1 MEKNLIKIDN
11 MDQEIK
17 NIRIISD
24 HGNKMIIMKDKNYI
38 IDKNKIY
45 STKDGIKI
53 TIDGVNNELDKLR
66 CINDKKDELFMEL
79 DDVIFDDNEIKDAT
93 PYIYYNDTKIFFNQ
107 RQQKLIK
114 TEKIVSVIKYAGD
127 GQMLCKCD
135 DGTEIKYKPDEDFV
149 NFKDFANTIKNRN
162 SRNMENNYPMVKFI
176 HDNSDI
182 IFAKVFPNMQDT
194 YIRVDGEI
202 KEGKIIG
209 NNKEKTKIIFKYDD
223 EELEVML
230 EDLGNKEFI
239 KSKAIGSF
247 KKKKENKK
255 PLSNVIN
262 IERNVNEKLS
272 YLDVASSKESN
283 FKNEKIIS
291 NTLEDE
297 IKLNEED
304 KTIEELKLENQKL
317 KEKHIKLVKL
327 LLENNINFDIIL

>member
-1 MEKNLIKIDN
+1 MAK
-11 MDQEIK
+11 Q
-17 NIRIISD
+17 
-24 HGNKMIIMKDKNYI
+24 
-38 IDKNKIY
+38 
-45 STKDGIKI
+45 T
-53 TIDGVNNELDKLR
+53 
-66 CINDKKDELFMEL
+66 
-79 DDVIFDDNEIKDAT
+79 A
-93 PYIYYNDTKIFFNQ
+93 YIYYNDTKIFFNQ

-127 GQMLCKCD
+127 GLMLCKCD

-182 IFAKVFPNMQDT
+182 IFAKVYPNMQDT

-223 EELEVML
+223 EELEVLL

-297 IKLNEED
+297 NKLNEED

>member
-1 MEKNLIKIDN
+1 
-11 MDQEIK
+11 
-17 NIRIISD
+17 
-24 HGNKMIIMKDKNYI
+24 
-38 IDKNKIY
+38 
-45 STKDGIKI
+45 
-53 TIDGVNNELDKLR
+53 
-66 CINDKKDELFMEL
+66 
-79 DDVIFDDNEIKDAT
+79 
-93 PYIYYNDTKIFFNQ
+93 
-107 RQQKLIK
+107 
-114 TEKIVSVIKYAGD
+114 
-127 GQMLCKCD
+127 
-135 DGTEIKYKPDEDFV
+135 
-149 NFKDFANTIKNRN
+149 
-162 SRNMENNYPMVKFI
+162 
-176 HDNSDI
+176 
-182 IFAKVFPNMQDT
+182 
-194 YIRVDGEI
+194 
-202 KEGKIIG
+202 
-209 NNKEKTKIIFKYDD
+209 
-223 EELEVML
+223 ML

-262 IERNVNEKLS
+262 IEKNVNEKLS